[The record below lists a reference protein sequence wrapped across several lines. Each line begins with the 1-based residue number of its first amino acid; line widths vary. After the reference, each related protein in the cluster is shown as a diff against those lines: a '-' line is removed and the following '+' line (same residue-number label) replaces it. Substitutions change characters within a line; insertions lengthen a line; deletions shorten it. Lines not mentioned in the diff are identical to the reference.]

1 MSLALPSDVIVIGGG
16 WAGLAAAVRLSEAG
30 VAVTLIEA
38 GPGLGGRA
46 RSQTL
51 TLGDEAM
58 VVDNG
63 QHLLMGAYRRVA
75 SLRDRVGASPASLHR
90 ERLSL
95 QTSDGIALRTD
106 RWPGAAGLLHGVLS
120 ARGLTLRE
128 RWDMLRLLATLPPDM
143 DARWPAGLTVTQW
156 LNSLGQAQRLTD
168 RVWRPL
174 CLGALNTD
182 PDAACARTFA
192 RVLRDSLRSNPQDSD
207 YLQTRGPLG
216 EVFADPAGRWLRE
229 RGAVIR
235 LGVAARALR
244 QSPDTGWQVR
254 LDGGEVLQ
262 AQQVLLAAAPSPAA
276 RLLESPDLP
285 DAARGLAKSISEL
298 HTAPIATVWLAWR
311 NRQALPGMI
320 GLQDGPGSPGQWLF
334 DRSDLLQNTAS
345 SLATLASVVVSAP
358 PDYWQE
364 PQALQ
369 TAVLSQLSRELGLPP
384 PWALR
389 TVIDR
394 RATPLCTP
402 DRLRVNTDVLQPA
415 CPGLWLAGDWV
426 WHPYPG
432 TLEGAV
438 RSGEAAATVIRR
450 YRTPR

>member
-51 TLGDEAM
+51 TLGDEAL

-235 LGVAARALR
+235 LGIAARALR

-262 AQQVLLAAAPSPAA
+262 AQQVLLA
-276 RLLESPDLP
+276 
-285 DAARGLAKSISEL
+285 
-298 HTAPIATVWLAWR
+298 TAPHPPPDSLKVPTCQTRHV
-311 NRQALPGMI
+311 AL
-320 GLQDGPGSPGQWLF
+320 
-334 DRSDLLQNTAS
+334 RK
-345 SLATLASVVVSAP
+345 ASVNCTRR
-358 PDYWQE
+358 Q
-364 PQALQ
+364 LQ
-369 TAVLSQLSRELGLPP
+369 
-384 PWALR
+384 
-389 TVIDR
+389 
-394 RATPLCTP
+394 
-402 DRLRVNTDVLQPA
+402 
-415 CPGLWLAGDWV
+415 
-426 WHPYPG
+426 
-432 TLEGAV
+432 
-438 RSGEAAATVIRR
+438 RSGSHGATGR
-450 YRTPR
+450 PCPA